1 MKKIAVLIIIIAFAL
16 MSAYGQNDSAPIEP
30 KCKLE
35 VEDVKNDGGT
45 KAEVYITP
53 QNNPEEVD
61 EYNLKI
67 FSEFE
72 GQKRKLKDIK
82 IINNQKRIR
91 IPVNT
96 DNVNTNVIAE
106 VYVQQEGQSV
116 KINSASVKTKGAWFD
131 IKLINSFVAA
141 IFFISLIMYL
151 VSRARKGGSLFVRKI
166 PGLEEIDN
174 AVGRATEMGKPVFY
188 IPGLST
194 IRDVATIA
202 SLNILRSVGQ
212 KVAHYA
218 TPLKVLN
225 RDPVVLGVAQEVVH
239 EAYLSAGR
247 PDLYNEDDVYF
258 AAGSQF
264 AFASVAQGAMVR
276 EKPGAVFLLGMFWAE
291 SLILAE
297 TANSVGAIQIAGTDA
312 TAQIPFFI
320 ASCDYTL
327 IGEEL
332 YAASAYLSRAPKL
345 LGTLKAQDY
354 FKAVLLAVTILALI
368 TNLIGIDFIID
379 YILK

>member
-1 MKKIAVLIIIIAFAL
+1 MKKIAIFLIIILSTVTI
-16 MSAYGQNDSAPIEP
+16 YGQNNSDNVKP

-35 VEDVKNDGGT
+35 IVDVKNEGGT
-45 KAEVYITP
+45 KTEIYVTP
-53 QNNPEEVD
+53 LNKPEEVN
-61 EYNLKI
+61 EYNLKV
-67 FSEFE
+67 FSEYDGE
-72 GQKRKLKDIK
+72 KKQLKDIK
-82 IINNQKRIR
+82 IINNQKRMK
-91 IPVNT
+91 IPVVAEK
-96 DNVNTNVIAE
+96 VNTKITAE
-106 VYVQQEGQSV
+106 VYVQHEGENV

-131 IKLINSFVAA
+131 VNKINSFFASV
-141 IFFISLIMYL
+141 IFISLIMVL
-151 VSRARKGGSLFVRKI
+151 VRHARKGRDLFVRRI

-212 KVAHYA
+212 KVAQYS

-225 RDPVVLGVAQEVVH
+225 RDPIVLGVAQEVVH

-312 TAQIPFFI
+312 TSQIPFFI

-354 FKAVLLAVTILALI
+354 FKAILLAVTILALI
-368 TNLIGIDFIID
+368 TNLIGIDFVTN